1 MQFVNR
7 TSLAACLGN
16 ACAYAVPN
24 TSPLVLGALMT
35 SFSINEAQAGALVTV
50 ELLAMGVASLL
61 IAPGLRGPRKRPTAL
76 LGTGIIAVSEAAAA
90 LSSSGDWIFVWMAG
104 VGLGA
109 GLLLAALNAIIA
121 STQTPDKLF
130 GYALMT
136 AYGVTALLVF
146 AMTPAIAKAGSA
158 GAFAV
163 LAVFTVI
170 TLPCLRMF
178 PREGGEATAA
188 TSASQ
193 FFWRRGSVLMFG
205 IAVIGLA
212 MMGFYA
218 YIERLGVRIGLSLDT
233 IGTVFA
239 LQQVASVVGSA
250 LAARYGVR
258 VGLVRSL
265 VTGTSLHTVAVLVAV
280 FGNTVT
286 SFSLGVISEGFTFL
300 FLLPVLFTVAAEL
313 DPNGRWAA
321 AANGALF
328 ISTGAA
334 PFVLGAL
341 IGVFNY
347 PVIGWTM
354 LAATPVGLW
363 AFVSSSRRSEIT
375 DP

>member
-1 MQFVNR
+1 
-7 TSLAACLGN
+7 
-16 ACAYAVPN
+16 
-24 TSPLVLGALMT
+24 
-35 SFSINEAQAGALVTV
+35 
-50 ELLAMGVASLL
+50 
-61 IAPGLRGPRKRPTAL
+61 
-76 LGTGIIAVSEAAAA
+76 
-90 LSSSGDWIFVWMAG
+90 
-104 VGLGA
+104 
-109 GLLLAALNAIIA
+109 
-121 STQTPDKLF
+121 
-130 GYALMT
+130 
-136 AYGVTALLVF
+136 
-146 AMTPAIAKAGSA
+146 
-158 GAFAV
+158 
-163 LAVFTVI
+163 
-170 TLPCLRMF
+170 
-178 PREGGEATAA
+178 
-188 TSASQ
+188 
-193 FFWRRGSVLMFG
+193 MFG

-239 LQQVASVVGSA
+239 LQQVASVIGSA

-265 VTGTSLHTVAVLVAV
+265 VAGTSLHTVAVLVAV